1 MSILVNAKMISLVLM
16 AVLSLAVASSNSS
29 NQDIFLGLMIR
40 EHDLKNSGGLLGMQA
55 ALREINERSDILSG
69 YTLKFE
75 NVYSKVKCTY
85 TIDTLYYN
93 IITSLFLN
101 TARLSATEQMHL
113 MLFSI

>member
-1 MSILVNAKMISLVLM
+1 MSSLVFI

-55 ALREINERSDILSG
+55 ALREINKRSDILSG

-75 NVYSKVKCTY
+75 NVYSKVNFMY

-93 IITSLFLN
+93 INITF
-101 TARLSATEQMHL
+101 
-113 MLFSI
+113 FF